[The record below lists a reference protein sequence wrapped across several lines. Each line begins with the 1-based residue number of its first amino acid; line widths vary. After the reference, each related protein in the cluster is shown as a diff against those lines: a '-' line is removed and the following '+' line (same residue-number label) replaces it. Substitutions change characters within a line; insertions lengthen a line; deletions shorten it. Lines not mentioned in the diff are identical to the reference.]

1 MILSSKHRHVGG
13 MGGIFVKRVLLI
25 VAVIA
30 LALSVQAR
38 EIELREDHPREY
50 VVQPGDTLWDIAS
63 RFLTR
68 PWQWP
73 AIWQANP
80 QIDNPHLIFPG
91 DVISLV
97 FIGGE
102 PRLMVDDS
110 VRRLSPDIRREAID
124 GPITTLPRD
133 AIEAFL
139 RQPRIL
145 SPEEFEGLPY
155 IIANYEQRVFSSSGD
170 RTYAR
175 GMADAQV
182 GQEVMIARLAYQFVD
197 RSEAVVGDRGMRRN
211 RMRQGAAQV
220 PAHERPSSEI
230 WQNTF
235 GRLEAFDYPVIG
247 YELYE
252 AARATV
258 IQAGDPAIL
267 QVGEGRREIAA
278 GDFVLPIDD
287 FEYEEVFFPRA
298 METTPDQAR
307 VLSLTEAYYGVG
319 HYQIVA
325 INLGTEDGIEPGH
338 MFSAFRPG
346 QTIRDN
352 QRYPRMSRSAFE
364 SPERVHVQLPDEY
377 AGQIMVFRPFDRISY
392 ALVLDG
398 TNAIRIN
405 DRLLHPD
412 RKL

>member
-1 MILSSKHRHVGG
+1 MP
-13 MGGIFVKRVLLI
+13 VKRVFIILAI
-25 VAVIA
+25 IA
-30 LALSVQAR
+30 LACAVQAS

-80 QIDNPHLIFPG
+80 QIENPHLIFPG

-110 VRRLSPDIRREAID
+110 IRRLSPQVRREAID
-124 GPITTLPRD
+124 GPITTLPLD
-133 AIEAFL
+133 AIEPFL
-139 RQPRIL
+139 RTPRVLGEDEIAD
-145 SPEEFEGLPY
+145 LPY
-155 IIANYEQRVFSSSGD
+155 IVANHEQRAFAAAGD
-170 RTYAR
+170 RTFAR

-182 GQEVMIARLAYQFVD
+182 GDEVVVARLAFQFVD
-197 RSEAVVGDRGMRRN
+197 RSEAVVGDRNMRRN
-211 RMRQGAAQV
+211 RMRQGPAQV
-220 PAHERPSSEI
+220 PTHERPGSEI

-235 GRLEAFDYPVIG
+235 GKLSVFDYPIIG
-247 YELYE
+247 YEFYE

-258 IQAGDPAIL
+258 IQSGDPAIL
-267 QVGEGRREIAA
+267 QLGTGRREVMA
-278 GDFVLPIDD
+278 GDYVLPVDE
-287 FEYEEVFFPRA
+287 FELEAMFFPRA
-298 METTPDQAR
+298 MDEMPDNGHI
-307 VLSLTEAYYGVG
+307 LSITEAYYGSG

-352 QRYPRMSRSAFE
+352 QRYPLMSRAAFE
-364 SPERVHVQLPDEY
+364 SPERVHVTLPDEF
-377 AGQIMVFRPFDRISY
+377 AGQIMVFRPFEQISY
-392 ALVLDG
+392 AIVLDG
-398 TNAIRIN
+398 TDSIRIN
-405 DRLLHPD
+405 DRLDHPD
-412 RKL
+412 RRL